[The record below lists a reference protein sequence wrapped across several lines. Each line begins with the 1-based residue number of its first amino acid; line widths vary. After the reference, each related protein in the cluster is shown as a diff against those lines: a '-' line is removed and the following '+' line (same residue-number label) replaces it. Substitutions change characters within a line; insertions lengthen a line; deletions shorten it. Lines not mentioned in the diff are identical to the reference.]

1 MNRRGLE
8 IVIRRLN
15 ECQIRPGESS
25 MRKLFSAL
33 PLLILLVFGM
43 VGQAS
48 AQSSWLP
55 SYSASERVYVAP
67 GVDNSLRSA
76 FESSS
81 VAADIRQQAAVHNLN
96 VLVVVTVSGDDA
108 GTDARQ
114 SGPVLVRK
122 LWDSWIATS
131 GFSKER
137 VLVILLTGDGQ
148 QITSVG
154 VRAGDYLNRQGI
166 VRNTMSDQNG
176 PVIPVLRANLSSN
189 PSAVPA
195 GIVERVNAI
204 VTAKVGTAA
213 PVNSGDSGTPV
224 SPPSSST
231 SSEGNSSM
239 SLGTILLIVA
249 GGVVLFLVIR
259 AIAKSGSSS
268 SSSTP
273 ADTGFQARLDAERR
287 ARAAITAR
295 YSVPATGASTPAGT
309 TDPHATNSPGGSNG
323 VNTALAVGAGVVAG
337 SVIADQVRRRNDEEE
352 ADRRRREDT
361 TTTTTTSD
369 SGSVAPVI
377 AASCSSTSSGSSC
390 SSSSG
395 SSCGGGGSSC
405 GGGGSSCG
413 GGS

>member
-1 MNRRGLE
+1 
-8 IVIRRLN
+8 
-15 ECQIRPGESS
+15 

-33 PLLILLVFGM
+33 PLLFLLVFGM

-55 SYSASERVYVAP
+55 SYSASDKVYVAP

-81 VAADIRQQAAVHNLN
+81 VASDIRQQAAVHNLD
-96 VLVVVTVSGDDA
+96 VLVVVTVSGNDA
-108 GTDARQ
+108 GSDARQ

-122 LWDSWIATS
+122 LWDSWTATA

-137 VLVILLTGDGQ
+137 VLVILLTGDGHK
-148 QITSVG
+148 ITSVG

-166 VRNTMSDQNG
+166 VRNTVSDQNG
-176 PVIPVLRANLSSN
+176 PVIPVLRANMSSN

-213 PVNSGDSGTPV
+213 PVKSGDSGTPV

-239 SLGTILLIVA
+239 SIGTILLIVA

-268 SSSTP
+268 SSSRP

-287 ARAAITAR
+287 TRSAGASRT
-295 YSVPATGASTPAGT
+295 SVPATGGTPTGT
-309 TDPHATNSPGGSNG
+309 TDPHGTTSPAGSNG
-323 VNTALAVGAGVVAG
+323 VNTALAVGAGVVVG
-337 SVIADQVRRRNDEEE
+337 SVIADQMRQRNDEEE
-352 ADRRRREDT
+352 ADRRRRDDS
-361 TTTTTTSD
+361 TTTTTSD
-369 SGSVAPVI
+369 SGYVAPVV
-377 AASCSSTSSGSSC
+377 APSCSTPSTPSCSSSSGSSC

-405 GGGGSSCG
+405 GGGGGGCG
-413 GGS
+413 GGGS